1 MLDVCIPTVDG
12 RELLLIRHTEPDADV
27 ALLLEKLNLSLP
39 PQTSSQDQI
48 PRSQNTDVVPTFLKP
63 WTIDQ

>member
-27 ALLLEKLNLSLP
+27 ALLLENS
-39 PQTSSQDQI
+39 I
-48 PRSQNTDVVPTFLKP
+48 
-63 WTIDQ
+63 